1 MFVLALDAQLIEAK
15 RSGKAAPNMG
25 RALLALDPFV
35 VTKHQPSNG
44 QRAVGPSKNEDTRND
59 WPHPL
64 HRSQTVVG

>member
-15 RSGKAAPNMG
+15 RSGKASPNVG

-44 QRAVGPSKNEDTRND
+44 QRAVGPSDK
-59 WPHPL
+59 
-64 HRSQTVVG
+64 